1 MAIVFDATSQ
11 LLTQMIQ
18 GTALRH
24 RVLAA
29 NLANVETP
37 GYQAQEVSF
46 TQSLEDARR
55 EQSDVGQS
63 APGVQAAV
71 SPDSDGMIRRDG
83 NNVDLDRQMAKLAQ
97 NTMWH
102 NAMIQILTSRLSTL
116 KAAIQNR

>member
-1 MAIVFDATSQ
+1 MAIVFDVTSQ

-63 APGVQAAV
+63 APSVQAAV
-71 SPDSDGMIRRDG
+71 SPDSDGVIRRDG